1 MSTNIACA
9 VACAAC
15 DLSDICR
22 LRAEHE
28 RGHVR
33 GQQRNRHAEPMRALT
48 AGAYLFRA
56 GSRAQGIYAV
66 RYGTLKTV
74 ALAADG
80 EEQVLS
86 FHVPGDVI
94 GLEAMALGTHR
105 YDVVA
110 LNAASCCVVPIARFS
125 EQYARVPSLA
135 TAVVNLLSQAVA
147 QQSARLDIARGS
159 ARRRVLGL
167 LLDLGARMEQ
177 RGFDGQHLQLAMFRR
192 DIASFL
198 DTRIETVSRI
208 LRRLHSEGV
217 IRLHGRHITLL
228 QANVA
233 LG

>member
-1 MSTNIACA
+1 MSKPSVRP

-22 LRAEHE
+22 LRTIEHE
-28 RGHVR
+28 RVGLRDRRV
-33 GQQRNRHAEPMRALT
+33 EPMRSLT
-48 AGAYLFRA
+48 AGSYLFRA

-74 ALAADG
+74 ALTSDG

-86 FHVPGDVI
+86 FHVAGDVI
-94 GLEAMALGTHR
+94 GLDAIAAGRYR

-110 LNAASCCVVPIARFS
+110 LNTVSCCVVPISQLA
-125 EQYARVPSLA
+125 EQYARVPPIAS
-135 TAVVNLLSQAVA
+135 AVVNLLSQTVA
-147 QQSARLDIARGS
+147 QQSVRLGIARGS
-159 ARRRVLGL
+159 AQRRVLRL
-167 LLDLGARMEQ
+167 IVDLASRLEQ

-208 LRRLHSEGV
+208 LRRLHREGV

-228 QANVA
+228 QPEAA
-233 LG
+233 LA